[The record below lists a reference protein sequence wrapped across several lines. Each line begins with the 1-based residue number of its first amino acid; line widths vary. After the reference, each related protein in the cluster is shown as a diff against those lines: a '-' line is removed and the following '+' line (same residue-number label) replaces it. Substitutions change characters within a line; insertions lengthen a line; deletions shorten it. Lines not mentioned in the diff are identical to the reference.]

1 MIEAVLPHGGIEIPA
16 LVISTVYGLWL
27 GVMFARRIGQR
38 DWEGV
43 GGQVR
48 HAVTMYFNVTFPL
61 FVVADLV
68 ERMLIATMR

>member
-38 DWEGV
+38 DLEGA
-43 GGQVR
+43 GGRVR
-48 HAVTMYFNVTFPL
+48 QAVTMDFKVAFPL
-61 FVVADLV
+61 FILAALV
-68 ERMLIATMR
+68 ETVLITSMR